1 MSGLTELS
9 VAALIARAQGIK
21 SNPAKLGVVAAAAG
35 RLARA
40 LALAEVTP
48 GGAPEL
54 AGLRPLM
61 LHEVG
66 RALVLRGEALFVIEV
81 RGGRVELIPA
91 GHWDVS
97 GTARRWVYR
106 CDLAGPSGS
115 ETVTRPAEAVL
126 HFRIN
131 AEASEPWRGRSMLE
145 VADSSAKLTAALEES
160 LATEA
165 ENPTLLLVPAP
176 SEGQDGSDDKDK
188 EGDSLSQL
196 RADIVANEGRISL
209 VPSMNTG
216 WGDGRGGAPP
226 ADWKQVR
233 IGASPPRPVVSL
245 RKDSEDSLLGA
256 LAVPPDLV
264 RGGGEGSANRE
275 AARQHYHSAV
285 LAVAELLVEEVRAKL
300 HPDASMTFDRLG
312 AADVQ
317 GRARAFGSMTRK
329 DDKLPTEEAA
339 RLAGLRQ

>member
-1 MSGLTELS
+1 MSGLSDLS

-21 SNPAKLGVVAAAAG
+21 ANPAKLGVVAASAG

-40 LALAEVTP
+40 LALAEVSP
-48 GGAPEL
+48 GDAPEL
-54 AGLRPLM
+54 AGLRPRLF
-61 LHEVG
+61 HEVG
-66 RALVLRGEALFVIEV
+66 RALVLRGEALFLIEV
-81 RGGRVELIPA
+81 RGGRVELVPA

-106 CDLAGPSGS
+106 CDLAGPSHT
-115 ETVTRPAEAVL
+115 ETVIRPADAVL

-145 VADSSAKLTAALEES
+145 VADSSGKLVGALEDS
-160 LATEA
+160 LAVEA

-176 SEGQDGSDDKDK
+176 SEGESDDSEADP
-188 EGDSLSQL
+188 LSQL

-209 VPSMNTG
+209 VPSMSTG
-216 WGDGRGGAPP
+216 WGDGRGAAPSG
-226 ADWKQVR
+226 DWRQAR

-245 RKDSEDSLLGA
+245 RKDGEDSLLGA

-275 AARQHYHSAV
+275 AARQHYHSTV
-285 LAVAELLVEEVRAKL
+285 LPIAELLVEEIRAKL
-300 HPDASMTFDRLG
+300 HPSARLSFGRLG

-317 GRARAFGSMTRK
+317 GRARAFQSMTAGGMKRK
-329 DDKLPTEEAA
+329 KAA
-339 RLAGLRQ
+339 RLAGLE